1 MIGKSILVSGTKQH
15 QKMPVCFMGNKDES
29 GCGDF
34 RGSSDLKPLKECVQ
48 DISSHLSRCHLS
60 KENISEYQLILTRAG
75 HFHLSEKK
83 IDEMFVC
90 PRHRGTLGTYW
101 KCSKTVCHYPDHK
114 GRLEAVKSDR
124 VFNVQLAREVF
135 DVFGVTIPIG
145 SRKYIF
151 F

>member
-1 MIGKSILVSGTKQH
+1 
-15 QKMPVCFMGNKDES
+15 MPVCFMGNKEES

-60 KENISEYQLILTRAG
+60 KENNSEYQLILTRAG

-90 PRHRGTLGTYW
+90 PRHRETLGTYW
-101 KCSKTVCHYPDHK
+101 KCSKNGLPLSKPQGKTRGSKIRPSFQCAARQRCF
-114 GRLEAVKSDR
+114 GRFQS
-124 VFNVQLAREVF
+124 NYSYW
-135 DVFGVTIPIG
+135 I
-145 SRKYIF
+145 S
-151 F
+151 